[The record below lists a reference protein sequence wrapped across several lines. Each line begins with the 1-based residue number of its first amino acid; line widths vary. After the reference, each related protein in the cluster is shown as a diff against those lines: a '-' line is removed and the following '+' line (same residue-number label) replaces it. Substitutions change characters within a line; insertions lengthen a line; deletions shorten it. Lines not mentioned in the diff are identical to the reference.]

1 METPQ
6 QSGRTAIAIVN
17 EGDPRQDSRAFRRC
31 LGEYATGVTVITT
44 RHAGG
49 LAGVTAN
56 SFSSLSMDPPLIMW
70 AISRT
75 SRSFDSFRSAESFA
89 VHVLSADQIAI
100 SRRFSG
106 ADQNKFA
113 GLAWS
118 PGQTGAPL
126 IDGVAARFECRREAI
141 YDGGDHVILVG
152 RVEYYTHYET
162 EGLLFARG
170 AYGIAQDHPDLRTK
184 TDIDVSLKNTPRP
197 FPLLTLLS
205 RAYHHMSAR
214 FEEHRNAE
222 GVSETHSR
230 VLAAL
235 YEKPESSLDD
245 LVRATFL
252 GRREA
257 EDAVAELLQ
266 RGLVVRALDETL
278 TLTDAGSERREAI
291 GMRTAGFE
299 AEQMKGIPE
308 ADVAAGRRFLLGYV
322 SRHSV

>member
-1 METPQ
+1 MEAPQ
-6 QSGRTAIAIVN
+6 QSACQAITVVN
-17 EGDPRQDSRAFRRC
+17 EGDPQQDGRAFRRC
-31 LGEYATGVTVITT
+31 LSEYATGVTVITA
-44 RHAGG
+44 RHTGG

-89 VHVLSADQIAI
+89 VHVLAADQIAI

-106 ADQNKFA
+106 ADQDKFS
-113 GLAWS
+113 GLPWS
-118 PGQTGAPL
+118 PGRSGAPL

-141 YDGGDHVILVG
+141 YEGGDHIILVG

-170 AYGIAQDHPDLRTK
+170 AYGVAQDHPDLRAK
-184 TDIDVSLKNTPRP
+184 NDIDVSLRNTPRP

-222 GVSETHSR
+222 GVSEAHSR

-235 YEKPESSLDD
+235 YERPGILVDE
-245 LVRATFL
+245 LVRVTFL

-257 EDAVAELLQ
+257 EDALAELLQ
-266 RGLVVRALDETL
+266 RSLVTRNLDETL
-278 TLTDAGSERREAI
+278 ALTEAGRERREAI
-291 GMRTAGFE
+291 GLRTVGFE
-299 AEQMKGIPE
+299 AEQMKGIPDT
-308 ADVAAGRRFLLGYV
+308 DVAAGRRFLVSYV
-322 SRHSV
+322 TKRSA